1 MGKVLILGGTSES
14 VLVVNQLIER
24 KKEVVVTTLTN
35 WDMALP
41 AGVKRITGGCTRDQL
56 LKIIAQEKVNLLVDL
71 THPYACAVS
80 KLITEVS
87 QQTNLPLF
95 TYIRPEYVPSGKNV
109 FLVKDHLSALKLL
122 FQFEETTLLTIGIKN
137 LLHYKQLQQASFA
150 YWIKLLAPSLG
161 SALALGFDPKKILI
175 LPPRLSFN
183 QWEELIHT
191 KQIKVLVSK
200 SSGEQ
205 GGVKEKFELAR
216 KYDLKFILIQRP
228 VKPSGEKFFDLQMLI
243 KRIVQDC

>member
-1 MGKVLILGGTSES
+1 MGKILVLGGTSES
-14 VLVVNQLIER
+14 VQVVNQLIER
-24 KKEVVVTTLTN
+24 NKEVVVTTLTN

-41 AGVKRITGGCTRDQL
+41 AGVKRITGGCTRDKL
-56 LKIIAQEKVNLLVDL
+56 LKIIAQEDINLLVDL

-87 QQTNLPLF
+87 QQTYLPLF

-122 FQFEETTLLTIGIKN
+122 LQFEETTLLTVGIKN
-137 LLHYKQLQQASFA
+137 LAAYKELQQAGFA

-161 SALALGFDPKKILI
+161 SALDLGFDPKKILI

-183 QWEELIHT
+183 QWKELIHT
-191 KQIKVLVSK
+191 KQIKVIVSK

-205 GGVKEKFELAR
+205 GGVKDKFELAK
-216 KYDLKFILIQRP
+216 KYELKFILIKRP
-228 VKPSGEKFFDLQMLI
+228 VKPGGEKFFDLNTLV
-243 KRIVQDC
+243 KRIITY